1 MTKGIF
7 HIAFVEAFNLF
18 IENKERFIEGY
29 NTIIETMTD
38 TSALDKEAAE
48 LEEECTVVVELIRKA
63 VEDNARYVQD
73 QEEYQKRNDAL
84 IVRYDT
90 AKNRLDEVTD
100 EKLER
105 KYNRDSI
112 AKVLECL
119 KEQDCLLIEFD
130 EGIWYMTIESVT
142 VHSEKKVTF
151 TFKTGRSLDVDVR
164 GK

>member
-18 IENKERFIEGY
+18 IENKERFIEDY

-48 LEEECTVVVELIRKA
+48 LEKECA

-90 AKNRLDEVTD
+90 AKNRLDEVAD

-105 KYNRDSI
+105 KYNRESI

-119 KEQDCLLIEFD
+119 KEQDCLLTELD
-130 EGIWYMTIESVT
+130 EEIWHMTIESVT

-151 TFKTGRSLDVDVR
+151 TFKTGTEMDVDVR